1 MWSDLSLCVGA
12 GEFVALVGESGSGKT
27 TLLRAI
33 AGLLCPQ
40 AGSISIDGVDV
51 FRGGENIIPCEAR
64 GVGLVFQGTRS
75 FLT

>member
-1 MWSDLSLCVGA
+1 MGA

-51 FRGGENIIPCEAR
+51 FRGR
-64 GVGLVFQGTRS
+64 
-75 FLT
+75 